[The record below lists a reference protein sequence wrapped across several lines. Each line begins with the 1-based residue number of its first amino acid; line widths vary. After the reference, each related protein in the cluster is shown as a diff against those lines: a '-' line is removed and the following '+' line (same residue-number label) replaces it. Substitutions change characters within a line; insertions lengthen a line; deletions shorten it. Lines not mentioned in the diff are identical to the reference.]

1 MVTERV
7 AIWDFFNVKDCD
19 FCLKLCRI
27 LNKLKKITHFLEEIY
42 KTYFQ
47 DVYYF
52 VLAMSKDPH
61 IAEEITQETFFKA
74 LKGVK
79 HFQGKCS
86 IKSWLC
92 QIARNE
98 YISYTRKK
106 HRTDQ
111 ELTEQAYSDGKT
123 DGPEQRMLRKD
134 EAMTVYQILHYLDE
148 PYKEVFTLK
157 VLGELNYKEIAQIFG
172 KQETWAR
179 VTYHRARVK
188 IQDISCF
195 KCD

>member
-1 MVTERV
+1 M
-7 AIWDFFNVKDCD
+7 
-19 FCLKLCRI
+19 KLE
-27 LNKLKKITHFLEEIY
+27 LEEIY

-98 YISYTRKK
+98 YISYARKK

-111 ELTEQAYSDGKT
+111 ELTEQA
-123 DGPEQRMLRKD
+123 
-134 EAMTVYQILHYLDE
+134 
-148 PYKEVFTLK
+148 
-157 VLGELNYKEIAQIFG
+157 
-172 KQETWAR
+172 
-179 VTYHRARVK
+179 
-188 IQDISCF
+188 
-195 KCD
+195 

>member
-1 MVTERV
+1 M
-7 AIWDFFNVKDCD
+7 
-19 FCLKLCRI
+19 KLE
-27 LNKLKKITHFLEEIY
+27 LEEIY

-106 HRTDQ
+106 
-111 ELTEQAYSDGKT
+111 
-123 DGPEQRMLRKD
+123 QRILRKD

-188 IQDISCF
+188 IQDILERRST
-195 KCD
+195 

>member
-1 MVTERV
+1 M
-7 AIWDFFNVKDCD
+7 
-19 FCLKLCRI
+19 KLE
-27 LNKLKKITHFLEEIY
+27 LEEIY

-111 ELTEQAYSDGKT
+111 GLTEQAYSDGKT

-134 EAMTVYQILHYLDE
+134 EAMTVYQTLLIKRYLH
-148 PYKEVFTLK
+148 
-157 VLGELNYKEIAQIFG
+157 
-172 KQETWAR
+172 
-179 VTYHRARVK
+179 
-188 IQDISCF
+188 
-195 KCD
+195 

>member
-1 MVTERV
+1 M
-7 AIWDFFNVKDCD
+7 
-19 FCLKLCRI
+19 KLE
-27 LNKLKKITHFLEEIY
+27 LEEIY

-98 YISYTRKK
+98 YISYARKK

-111 ELTEQAYSDGKT
+111 ELTEQAYSDGKNGWT
-123 DGPEQRMLRKD
+123 RTTYASEGRSHDGLSDPSLSGR
-134 EAMTVYQILHYLDE
+134 
-148 PYKEVFTLK
+148 TL
-157 VLGELNYKEIAQIFG
+157 
-172 KQETWAR
+172 
-179 VTYHRARVK
+179 
-188 IQDISCF
+188 
-195 KCD
+195 

>member
-1 MVTERV
+1 M
-7 AIWDFFNVKDCD
+7 
-19 FCLKLCRI
+19 KLE
-27 LNKLKKITHFLEEIY
+27 LEEIY

-52 VLAMSKDPH
+52 ILAMSKDPH

-86 IKSWLC
+86 VKSWLC
-92 QIARNE
+92 QIAKNE

-106 HRTDQ
+106 HHTDQ

-123 DGPEQRMLRKD
+123 DGPEQRMLQKD
-134 EAMTVYQILHYLDE
+134 EAMTVYQILHYLEE

-157 VLGELNYKEIAQIFG
+157 VLGELSYKEIAQIFG

-188 IQDISCF
+188 IQEIMERRNT
-195 KCD
+195 

>member
-1 MVTERV
+1 M
-7 AIWDFFNVKDCD
+7 
-19 FCLKLCRI
+19 KLE
-27 LNKLKKITHFLEEIY
+27 LEEIY

-79 HFQGKCS
+79 AFSGKMRASNPGCVRLPGMNTFL
-86 IKSWLC
+86 IP
-92 QIARNE
+92 E
-98 YISYTRKK
+98 KK

-188 IQDISCF
+188 IQDILERRST
-195 KCD
+195 

>member
-1 MVTERV
+1 M
-7 AIWDFFNVKDCD
+7 
-19 FCLKLCRI
+19 KLE
-27 LNKLKKITHFLEEIY
+27 LEEIY

-79 HFQGKCS
+79 
-86 IKSWLC
+86 
-92 QIARNE
+92 
-98 YISYTRKK
+98 
-106 HRTDQ
+106 Q

-188 IQDISCF
+188 IQDILERRST
-195 KCD
+195 

>member
-1 MVTERV
+1 M
-7 AIWDFFNVKDCD
+7 
-19 FCLKLCRI
+19 KLE
-27 LNKLKKITHFLEEIY
+27 LEEIY

-86 IKSWLC
+86 I
-92 QIARNE
+92 
-98 YISYTRKK
+98 K

-188 IQDISCF
+188 IQDILERRST
-195 KCD
+195 

>member
-1 MVTERV
+1 M
-7 AIWDFFNVKDCD
+7 
-19 FCLKLCRI
+19 KLE
-27 LNKLKKITHFLEEIY
+27 LEEIY

-92 QIARNE
+92 QISLPCVSTPAGIFLVLRTLLNCLDCIILWNCYKIKNKNHHTFYE
-98 YISYTRKK
+98 MWYAPRQEDNKK
-106 HRTDQ
+106 
-111 ELTEQAYSDGKT
+111 
-123 DGPEQRMLRKD
+123 
-134 EAMTVYQILHYLDE
+134 
-148 PYKEVFTLK
+148 
-157 VLGELNYKEIAQIFG
+157 
-172 KQETWAR
+172 
-179 VTYHRARVK
+179 
-188 IQDISCF
+188 
-195 KCD
+195 

>member
-1 MVTERV
+1 M
-7 AIWDFFNVKDCD
+7 
-19 FCLKLCRI
+19 KLE
-27 LNKLKKITHFLEEIY
+27 LEEIY

-98 YISYTRKK
+98 YISYARKK

-157 VLGELNYKEIAQIFG
+157 VLG
-172 KQETWAR
+172 
-179 VTYHRARVK
+179 
-188 IQDISCF
+188 
-195 KCD
+195 

>member
-1 MVTERV
+1 MEQF
-7 AIWDFFNVKDCD
+7 D
-19 FCLKLCRI
+19 
-27 LNKLKKITHFLEEIY
+27 EIY
-42 KTYFQ
+42 Q
-47 DVYYF
+47 RSARQVYRF
-52 VLAMSKDPH
+52 LLRLTGSEDL
-61 IAEEITQETFFKA
+61 AEELTAETFYQAF
-74 LKGVK
+74 LHISRFRGE
-79 HFQGKCS
+79 CS
-86 IKSWLC
+86 IETWLC

-134 EAMTVYQILHYLDE
+134 EAMTVYQTLHYLDE

-188 IQDISCF
+188 IQDILERRST
-195 KCD
+195 

>member
-1 MVTERV
+1 M
-7 AIWDFFNVKDCD
+7 
-19 FCLKLCRI
+19 KLE
-27 LNKLKKITHFLEEIY
+27 LEEIY

-98 YISYTRKK
+98 YHFLYQKK
-106 HRTDQ
+106 TPYRSGTDQ
-111 ELTEQAYSDGKT
+111 NRHTVTEK
-123 DGPEQRMLRKD
+123 RMD
-134 EAMTVYQILHYLDE
+134 PNNVC
-148 PYKEVFTLK
+148 
-157 VLGELNYKEIAQIFG
+157 FG
-172 KQETWAR
+172 RTKP
-179 VTYHRARVK
+179 
-188 IQDISCF
+188 
-195 KCD
+195 

>member
-1 MVTERV
+1 M
-7 AIWDFFNVKDCD
+7 
-19 FCLKLCRI
+19 
-27 LNKLKKITHFLEEIY
+27 
-42 KTYFQ
+42 
-47 DVYYF
+47 YYF

-98 YISYTRKK
+98 YISYARKK

-123 DGPEQRMLRKD
+123 DGPEQRMP
-134 EAMTVYQILHYLDE
+134 VYQILHYMDE

-188 IQDISCF
+188 IQDILERRST
-195 KCD
+195 

>member
-1 MVTERV
+1 M
-7 AIWDFFNVKDCD
+7 
-19 FCLKLCRI
+19 KLE
-27 LNKLKKITHFLEEIY
+27 LEEIY

-134 EAMTVYQILHYLDE
+134 EAMTVYQI
-148 PYKEVFTLK
+148 
-157 VLGELNYKEIAQIFG
+157 G
-172 KQETWAR
+172 
-179 VTYHRARVK
+179 RAHV
-188 IQDISCF
+188 
-195 KCD
+195 

>member
-1 MVTERV
+1 M
-7 AIWDFFNVKDCD
+7 
-19 FCLKLCRI
+19 KLE
-27 LNKLKKITHFLEEIY
+27 LEEIY

-92 QIARNE
+92 QIA
-98 YISYTRKK
+98 
-106 HRTDQ
+106 
-111 ELTEQAYSDGKT
+111 SDGKT

-134 EAMTVYQILHYLDE
+134 EAMTVYQTLHYLDE

-188 IQDISCF
+188 IQDILERRST
-195 KCD
+195 

>member
-1 MVTERV
+1 M
-7 AIWDFFNVKDCD
+7 
-19 FCLKLCRI
+19 KLE
-27 LNKLKKITHFLEEIY
+27 LEEIY

-134 EAMTVYQILHYLDE
+134 E

-188 IQDISCF
+188 IQDILERRST
-195 KCD
+195 

>member
-1 MVTERV
+1 M
-7 AIWDFFNVKDCD
+7 
-19 FCLKLCRI
+19 KLE
-27 LNKLKKITHFLEEIY
+27 LEEIY

-79 HFQGKCS
+79 HFQEKCS

-123 DGPEQRMLRKD
+123 DGLEQRMLRKD
-134 EAMTVYQILHYLDE
+134 EAMTVYQTLHYLDE

-188 IQDISCF
+188 IQDILERRSR
-195 KCD
+195 